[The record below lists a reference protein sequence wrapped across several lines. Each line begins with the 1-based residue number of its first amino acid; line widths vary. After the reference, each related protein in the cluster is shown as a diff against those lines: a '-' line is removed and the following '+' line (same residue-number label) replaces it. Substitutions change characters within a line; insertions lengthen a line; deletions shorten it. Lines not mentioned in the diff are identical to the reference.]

1 MSTATRTS
9 DSVTTAAS
17 PKTLRL
23 TAAQALVAYL
33 SVQHSER
40 DGNRR
45 RLIPMLFG
53 IFGHGNVVGL
63 GQALEEV
70 GEALPYYQGKNE
82 QAMVHTAIGYAKAC
96 RRTATLACAGS
107 IGPGAANMITGAA
120 TATANRIPVLLLPAD
135 VFMHR
140 RQDPVLQ
147 QIEHAGGRDVTVNDC
162 FRPVSR
168 FFDRI
173 SRPEQ
178 LLASLPEAMRVLVD
192 PADTGAVTISLPQDV
207 QGEAFDFPAS
217 FFAPRVWSI
226 VRRPPATE
234 ELGAATAAIA
244 AAKRPLIIAG
254 GGVRY
259 SEAEQALADLS
270 AELGIPV
277 AETYAGKGCGP
288 SGELGLG
295 GIGSTGTL
303 AANRL
308 AAKADCVICVGTRLQ
323 DFTTGSQSLFQHPD
337 VRFVS
342 LNVCAADAF
351 KLGALPV
358 IGDARIALARL
369 REGLAEC
376 SYETGEDYLAELRAE
391 QQAWRD
397 ALARDLDSRPGERI
411 SQGQVLQLLNERTG
425 AGDVIVTAAGT
436 PPADVHKMWD
446 CSGGAECHIEF
457 GFSCMG
463 HEIPAGLGYRL
474 ARPTSPGGIFVVIG
488 DGTYLM
494 GNSEL
499 VTAAQERLNVIVIV
513 IENGGYQAI
522 RALQIGKTGAD
533 FGNEL
538 RARNDLDG
546 RLSGPMMQLDHVA
559 SAGGMG
565 CRAHRASTLQ
575 ELSDAIDAARTE
587 QGPSV
592 IVVEVEPHRLLSA
605 TECFWDVG
613 IAQASGREQMLA
625 LAAAHERD
633 RSAQRFYAHR
643 RSGADAAPKGSL
655 ADLA

>member
-1 MSTATRTS
+1 MSTATTTS
-9 DSVTTAAS
+9 ESVAVAG

-23 TAAQALVAYL
+23 TTAQALVAYL

-40 DGNRR
+40 DGHRR

-70 GEALPYYQGKNE
+70 GEQLPYYQGKNE

-96 RRTATLACAGS
+96 RRTATLACAAS
-107 IGPGAANMITGAA
+107 IGPGSANMITGAA

-173 SRPEQ
+173 TRPEQ
-178 LLASLPEAMRVLVD
+178 LLACLPEAMRVLID

-207 QGEAFDFPAS
+207 QGEAFDFPAA
-217 FFAPRVWSI
+217 FFAPRIWSI

-234 ELGAATAAIA
+234 ELGAAIAAICT
-244 AAKRPLIIAG
+244 AKRLLIIAG

-308 AAKADCVICVGTRLQ
+308 AAKTDCVICVGTRLQ
-323 DFTTGSQSLFQHPD
+323 DFITGSQSLFQHPD

-342 LNVCAADAF
+342 LNVCSADAF

-358 IGDARIALARL
+358 VGDARIALARL

-376 SYETGEDYLAELRAE
+376 GYQTGEDYRAE
-391 QQAWRD
+391 VRGEQQTWRD
-397 ALARDLDSRPGERI
+397 ALMRDLDSRPGEAI
-411 SQGQVLQLLNERTG
+411 SQGQALRLLNERTG
-425 AGDVIVTAAGT
+425 VDDVVITAAGT
-436 PPADVHKMWD
+436 PPADVHKIWD
-446 CSGGAECHIEF
+446 SSNGAECHIEF

-474 ARPTSPGGIFVVIG
+474 ARPSSPGGIFVVIG

-499 VTAAQERLNVIVIV
+499 VTAVQEQLNVNVIV

-522 RALQIGKTGAD
+522 RALQVAKTGAD

-538 RARNDLDG
+538 RARSDADG
-546 RLSGPMMQLDHVA
+546 RLSGPMMQLDYVA
-559 SAGGMG
+559 SARSMG
-565 CRAHRASTLQ
+565 CAAHRACTLQ
-575 ELSDAIDAARTE
+575 ELSSAIDAVRRE
-587 QGPSV
+587 EGPSV
-592 IVVEVEPHRLLSA
+592 IVVSVEPHRLMSA

-625 LAAAHERD
+625 LAAAHEQD
-633 RSAQRFYAHR
+633 RGAQRFYAHR
-643 RSGADAAPKGSL
+643 QSGADAAPKGSG